1 MKTLRTGIVAGVALA
16 AVAAM
21 DGAAL
26 AAPPVEHE
34 HYEFQEL
41 GSFDDCGFQIDYDWQ
56 GRGQFLIR
64 ELKGSDGQAFLLHDN
79 HSFRTVFSNPAT
91 GAWMVVRGKSLFKE
105 ITGTHVEGDL
115 WEFTAHEAGQP
126 FVVEDSDGN
135 VVARSSGLV
144 IYRALFDT
152 LGDGEPG
159 GELLDVEVT
168 AVHGQQGGSFDD
180 LCDFAA
186 DLIG

>member
-1 MKTLRTGIVAGVALA
+1 MKTLRTGMVAGVALA
-16 AVAAM
+16 AVAAV

-26 AAPPVEHE
+26 ATPPVEHE

-41 GSFDDCGFQIDYDWQ
+41 GSFDDCGFQIDYDWRSS
-56 GRGQFLIR
+56 GHALIR
-64 ELKGSDGQAFLLHDN
+64 EVSGSGGQAFLLHDN
-79 HSFRTVFSNPAT
+79 YSNRTVFSNPEN
-91 GAWMVVRGKSLFKE
+91 GAWMVVRAKALFQE
-105 ITGTHVEGDL
+105 MTGTHVEGDI
-115 WEFTAHEAGQP
+115 WEFTAHEAGQL
-126 FVVEDSDGN
+126 FVVENSDGK

-144 IYRALFDT
+144 AYRALFDT

-168 AVHGQQGGSFDD
+168 AIHGQQGGSFDH
-180 LCDFAA
+180 LCDFAT